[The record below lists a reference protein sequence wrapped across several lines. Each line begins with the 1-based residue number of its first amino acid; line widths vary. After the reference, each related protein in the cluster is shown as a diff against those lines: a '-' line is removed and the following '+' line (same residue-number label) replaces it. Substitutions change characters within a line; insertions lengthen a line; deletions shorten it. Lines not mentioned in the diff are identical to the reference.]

1 MKFDQIR
8 RVRKA
13 AHVTQEELAKRIGVN
28 RALISKYETGIIEPS
43 VSQLQKIASAL
54 GVPMMELLDFLK
66 ENHIKT
72 AVLSNKPHPRTLDNV
87 EGVFGKGYFDL
98 VYGEREDQGIRKK
111 PCPDGVWAIAEEL
124 GLSKS
129 EILYLGDTNTDM
141 ETGNNAKVDTVGV
154 TWGFRTREELMA
166 FHPALIADH
175 PSRVVQYI
183 KDVNGIE

>member
-1 MKFDQIR
+1 MW
-8 RVRKA
+8 
-13 AHVTQEELAKRIGVN
+13 
-28 RALISKYETGIIEPS
+28 
-43 VSQLQKIASAL
+43 
-54 GVPMMELLDFLK
+54 
-66 ENHIKT
+66 
-72 AVLSNKPHPRTLDNV
+72 

-154 TWGFRTREELMA
+154 TWDLGPGKSLWPS
-166 FHPALIADH
+166 HPRPYCG
-175 PSRVVQYI
+175 PSVPGCSVY
-183 KDVNGIE
+183 KGCEWN

>member
-1 MKFDQIR
+1 MYRVEAYEGIR
-8 RVRKA
+8 
-13 AHVTQEELAKRIGVN
+13 
-28 RALISKYETGIIEPS
+28 
-43 VSQLQKIASAL
+43 
-54 GVPMMELLDFLK
+54 ELLEFLK
-66 ENHIKT
+66 SQGILI

-87 EGVFGKGYFDL
+87 EGVFGKGYFNL
-98 VYGEREDQGIRKK
+98 VYGEREDKGIRKK

-141 ETGNNAKVDTVGV
+141 ETGDNAKVDTVGV